1 MSVYIATGLST
12 TPDARTGALEA
23 ASAAARGLNGRSC
36 DLAVLFA
43 SGAHLAAPD
52 ATLAAVHEMLNPMTL
67 VGCGAGGVI
76 SDAREVEDG
85 TAVSVWAASL
95 GDGEVLPFHATVEE
109 IEEGSGALSGLPDLD
124 GAAGAILLADPF
136 SFPTDAVLRFL
147 SEASPLLPLLGGM
160 ASARTA
166 DNTPAL
172 FLGEEVVDGGA
183 VGVRLDGIE
192 ILPCVSQGAAPI
204 GPELTITAADGHII
218 GELAGKPA
226 LSKLREAIE
235 GLSDDDRALVDGG
248 LLMGIVVDANKPDYV
263 QGDFL
268 VSGLVGADPETG
280 EVAVG
285 TEVRAGQVVRLH
297 ARDASSADRDLHQA
311 LSVRMEALGGR
322 LPAGALVFACN
333 GRGSSMFGVPGHD
346 AKAVASELGGVPAA
360 GFFAAGEI
368 GPVGGEYFMHSF
380 TATVA
385 VFAR

>member
-1 MSVYIATGLST
+1 MASAEIATVSSPRVRNRSASAIATPVLPTPVGPKIAMTCMARSIVRQVGVHIATGLST

-23 ASAAARGLNGRSC
+23 ASAAARGLRGRAC
-36 DLAVLFA
+36 DLAILFA
-43 SGAHLAAPD
+43 SGAHLAEPEV
-52 ATLAAVHEMLNPMTL
+52 TLAAIHEMLVPMTL

-136 SFPTDAVLRFL
+136 SFPTDPVLRFL
-147 SEASPLLPLLGGM
+147 SEASPLLPVLGGM
-160 ASARTA
+160 AAARTA
-166 DNTPAL
+166 DDRPAL
-172 FLGEEVVDGGA
+172 FLGEELVEGGA
-183 VGVRLDGIE
+183 VGVRPDGVE

-226 LSKLREAIE
+226 LAKLREAID
-235 GLSDDDRALVDGG
+235 GLSQEDRDLVAGG
-248 LLMGIVVDANKPDYV
+248 LLMGIVVDVNKPDYV

-268 VSGLVGADPETG
+268 VRGLVGADPDTG

-285 TEVRAGQVVRLH
+285 TEVHPGQVVRLP
-297 ARDASSADRDLHQA
+297 ARDASSADRDLHEA
-311 LSVRMEALGGR
+311 LGMRMRALGGR
-322 LPAGALVFACN
+322 KPAGALVFACN
-333 GRGSSMFGVPGHD
+333 
-346 AKAVASELGGVPAA
+346 
-360 GFFAAGEI
+360 
-368 GPVGGEYFMHSF
+368 
-380 TATVA
+380 
-385 VFAR
+385 

>member
-1 MSVYIATGLST
+1 MSVHIATGLST
-12 TPDARTGALEA
+12 TPDARAGALEA
-23 ASAAARGLNGRSC
+23 ASAASRGLNGRSC

-43 SGAHLAAPD
+43 SGAHLAAPE

-109 IEEGSGALSGLPDLD
+109 IEEGSGALSGLPELD

-172 FLGEEVVDGGA
+172 FLGEELVDGGA

-192 ILPCVSQGAAPI
+192 ILPCVSQGATPI

-226 LSKLREAIE
+226 LWRSC
-235 GLSDDDRALVDGG
+235 
-248 LLMGIVVDANKPDYV
+248 
-263 QGDFL
+263 
-268 VSGLVGADPETG
+268 
-280 EVAVG
+280 
-285 TEVRAGQVVRLH
+285 
-297 ARDASSADRDLHQA
+297 ARRSRGSPTTTASS
-311 LSVRMEALGGR
+311 ST
-322 LPAGALVFACN
+322 AGC
-333 GRGSSMFGVPGHD
+333 
-346 AKAVASELGGVPAA
+346 
-360 GFFAAGEI
+360 
-368 GPVGGEYFMHSF
+368 
-380 TATVA
+380 
-385 VFAR
+385 